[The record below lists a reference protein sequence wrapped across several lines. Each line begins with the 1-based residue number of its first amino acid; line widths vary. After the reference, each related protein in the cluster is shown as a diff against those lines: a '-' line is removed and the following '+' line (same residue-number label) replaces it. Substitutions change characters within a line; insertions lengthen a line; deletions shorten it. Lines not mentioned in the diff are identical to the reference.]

1 VPVLTPEE
9 KAAKERQQEFVR
21 LQLKEK
27 EEKEAERQVSVF
39 PLCATL
45 FNGVSLCMFLMYKIL
60 LASRDSLTIIWSTA
74 LSLSLSLIPFLL
86 LAHQKEL
93 SRMTPEQREALEAE
107 TAAAEAHDASKT
119 KHFARLGRLAGGGAK
134 SQVMGGGGR
143 GGRGGRGA
151 KK

>member
-27 EEKEAERQVSVF
+27 EEKEAERQVSAS

-45 FNGVSLCMFLMYKIL
+45 FNGVSLCMFYVHKFYL
-60 LASRDSLTIIWSTA
+60 LRDSLTTIWSTA
-74 LSLSLSLIPFLL
+74 RSLSPSPSYHLTP
-86 LAHQKEL
+86 QKEL